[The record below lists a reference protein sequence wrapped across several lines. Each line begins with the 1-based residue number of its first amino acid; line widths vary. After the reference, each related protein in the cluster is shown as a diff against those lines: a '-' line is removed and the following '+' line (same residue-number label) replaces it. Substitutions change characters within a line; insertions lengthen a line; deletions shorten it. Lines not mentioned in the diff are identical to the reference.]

1 MLSDEILAKRTYAQ
15 TAIFHVLMWCGS
27 CGAAR
32 ARYYRCLCSSLRTV
46 SVVIASYSAHI
57 SYVEFFFWKDGG
69 RHCTVGANP
78 FFVFGSRLS
87 CECVSRPV
95 PLNSMLVSHR
105 RSRMMLFSYFKRKEI
120 VGFSLMGLLSHTLAH
135 FTGPSFRL
143 KTNNHYGEK
152 N

>member
-78 FFVFGSRLS
+78 FF
-87 CECVSRPV
+87 C
-95 PLNSMLVSHR
+95 
-105 RSRMMLFSYFKRKEI
+105 
-120 VGFSLMGLLSHTLAH
+120 
-135 FTGPSFRL
+135 FR
-143 KTNNHYGEK
+143 
-152 N
+152 